1 MAGKSGYAHS
11 EVKAGCFLTLCIGLF
26 IALLFLYGDWA
37 RSMRGRQQIS
47 VVFSSVTSLRP
58 DAPVRL
64 NGVEVGRVK
73 DIRIVHLDENEIKKL
88 PPLKITDL
96 DKLPLTDKERRD
108 LRMLSPDELSA
119 EIGKKIVNKTMIN
132 LVLEVISEHDND
144 RFRADDDI
152 SIRATLMGDTTV
164 EIASGSG
171 KPLLEAQTILGRSG
185 DFYTNLARSVEQ
197 VKDIL
202 SSVSDVVGKEEQ
214 ESLRKALRR
223 FDTITER
230 LDKIVKIADE
240 RLPKTWDRVDKLADG
255 AESNFNRIGSAV
267 EGVKPH
273 VDKTLDAM
281 TAAVEDLQKRVGN
294 LADEARSSVT
304 EIKTDVKPVFQD
316 LQYIMNKTKDDIPA
330 MVKNAKD
337 LTAHFQT
344 SAGKID
350 AVLASADRMLQESYP
365 DVRRLVLAL
374 RLGAENFEEGTNIL
388 KRKPWLIYNPAKED
402 PTVINAQKNARDLEV
417 ATKRFNEL
425 SVELQA
431 VRRNMDRT
439 PKEKLDRIDYII
451 QELNVLS
458 ETLKYAGDA
467 TRKVVLPIFER
478 KKGGF
483 VPVMDEI
490 DPALKPKTTGSRP

>member
-1 MAGKSGYAHS
+1 MAGKSDKS
-11 EVKAGCFLTLCIGLF
+11 EVKAGCFLTLCMGLF
-26 IALLFLYGDWA
+26 IAMLFLYGDWA
-37 RSMRGRQQIS
+37 RGLRGRQYIS

-58 DAPVRL
+58 DAPVRF

-73 DIRIVHLDENEIKKL
+73 DIRIVHLNDDEIKKL
-88 PPLKITDL
+88 PPLKLADI
-96 DKLPLTDKERRD
+96 DKLPLTDAERKSLKLLPAD
-108 LRMLSPDELSA
+108 QFQA
-119 EIGKKIVNKTMIN
+119 EVQKKINNKTMIN
-132 LVLEVISEHDND
+132 LILEVISEHDKD
-144 RFRADDDI
+144 RFREDDDI

-171 KPLLEAQTILGRSG
+171 KPLLDSRTALGRSG

-202 SSVSDVVGKEEQ
+202 SSVSDVVGKDEQ

-230 LDKIVKIADE
+230 LEKIVKIADD

-255 AESNFNRIGSAV
+255 AEANFNRIGAAV

-273 VDKTLDAM
+273 VDKTLDAV
-281 TAAVEDLQKRVGN
+281 TAAVEDLQKKVGG
-294 LADEARSSVT
+294 LADEARVAVT

-316 LQYIMNKTKDDIPA
+316 MQYIMNKTKDDIPA

-337 LTAHFQT
+337 LTARFQT

-350 AVLASADRMLQESYP
+350 TVLETADRMLQESYP

-374 RLGAENFEEGTNIL
+374 RLGAENFEEGTNVL

-402 PTVINAQKNARDLEV
+402 PVVIAAQKNARDLEV
-417 ATKRFNEL
+417 ATKRFSDL

-431 VRRNMDRT
+431 VRRNMDRS

-467 TRKVVLPIFER
+467 TRKETLPVFER

-490 DPALKPKTTGSRP
+490 DPALKPKPPGPRP